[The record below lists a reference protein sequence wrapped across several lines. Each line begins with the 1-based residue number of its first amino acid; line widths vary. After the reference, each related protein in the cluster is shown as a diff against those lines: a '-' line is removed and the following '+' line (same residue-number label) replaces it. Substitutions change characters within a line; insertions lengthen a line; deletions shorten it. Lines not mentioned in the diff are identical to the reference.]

1 MPALIKKSIIYAFFA
16 ATILSGCIGNSRVKD
31 FKEFLVNRADSLAL
45 AKCTEENMQMYS
57 DSYKKDPSNFEFW
70 INQIKEHQKGV
81 CRELSND
88 CSVIKNLDKEYGRE
102 LSFEEAFQI
111 IMSRPDTTAPPDSVV
126 MLQRLINSLNEY
138 TEHITIWEESKKM
151 DPTIVNLHR

>member
-1 MPALIKKSIIYAFFA
+1 
-16 ATILSGCIGNSRVKD
+16 
-31 FKEFLVNRADSLAL
+31 
-45 AKCTEENMQMYS
+45 MQMYS